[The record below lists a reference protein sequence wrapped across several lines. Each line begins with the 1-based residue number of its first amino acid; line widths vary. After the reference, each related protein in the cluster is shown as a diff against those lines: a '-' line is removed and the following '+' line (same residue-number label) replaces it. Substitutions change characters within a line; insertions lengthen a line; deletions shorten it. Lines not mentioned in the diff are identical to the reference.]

1 MTIILNQNI
10 DNSNRDLIDRLEE
23 SLRTSSVNI
32 YKTYA
37 GFPVLKGGKY
47 SEKYVVDYAII
58 THKALYVCN
67 FSNDELALIKNFQD
81 NIYNIME
88 SVFRKTPSTVVGRKL
103 ICDIFPVTI
112 SSKNIM
118 LQDDQYHCFS
128 AIENLIEFINENEKK
143 LEELEISKLR
153 KINSAIQGAYGTVKR
168 EKRVVA
174 NGTKSAIINEINDYI
189 ETYDDNQFSA
199 ITSDVKGIQRIRG
212 MAGSGKTIVLARKAA
227 QLHLDYPD
235 WNIVVT
241 YSTRSQKNQLE
252 KLIRDYYDRLSD
264 GDSIDEDKIRVM
276 HAWGSAT
283 ANGLYYEI
291 CLHNELQPLNYGQ
304 AKSLFHSS
312 KDIYEKVCERVLNS
326 TTSLKKEYDCIL
338 VDEAQ
343 DFKRSFFKLCLK
355 VVKDDRIVYAYDELQ
370 NLGGESMDSPSKLF
384 GKKISHDTPLRVCYR
399 NQKKVIVTAH
409 ALGMGIY
416 TGSLPIQMPST
427 LDVWDSIGYN
437 CEGELAYGNDVVLY
451 RSNDTSPTIL
461 KIDGDPITFNKFE
474 NFDDSIEYLMSCIEK
489 NIQTDKLLL
498 KDIMIIDLDTLNAES
513 NSALLRSK
521 GSSISY
527 HYAGKSN
534 PEEFF
539 RDDSIVYSSIFRAK
553 GNEAYIVYILNAQK
567 VISAIDNVT
576 LRNALFTAMTRSKGW
591 VEVIGCGDA
600 MDSLIQEYNTV
611 KSNQYKLIFSPYPTK
626 EELKKIKTYSN
637 DITKTESD
645 ALQRTRDTIK
655 KLLSENKREPLMVAQ
670 DLFDV
675 HTKEELIKLLLGE
688 SQNGEN

>member
-1 MTIILNQNI
+1 MAIILNQNI
-10 DNSNRDLIDRLEE
+10 DDNKRNLINNLENAVFNSSI
-23 SLRTSSVNI
+23 NI

-47 SEKYVVDYAII
+47 SDKYIVDYAII
-58 THKALYVCN
+58 THRALYVCN
-67 FSNDELALIKNFQD
+67 FSNDEKAMIENYQD
-81 NIYNIME
+81 NIYNIIE
-88 SVFRKTPSTVVGRKL
+88 STFRKTPSTVIGRKL
-103 ICDIFPVTI
+103 ICNILPITI
-112 SSKNIM
+112 SSKQIL
-118 LQDDQYHCFS
+118 LQNEQYHCFPT
-128 AIENLIEFINENEKK
+128 IEKFIEFISESEKNI
-143 LEELEISKLR
+143 EELDTLKLR

-168 EKRVVA
+168 EKRIIA
-174 NGTKSAIINEINDYI
+174 NGTRSAIINEINDYI

-264 GDSIDEDKIRVM
+264 GESINEDKIRVM

-304 AKSLFHSS
+304 AKNLFHSS
-312 KDIYEKVCERVLNS
+312 KDIYEKLCERILES
-326 TTSLKKEYDCIL
+326 AKSLKKEYDFIL

-343 DFKRSFFKLCLK
+343 DFKKSFFKLCLK
-355 VVKDDRIVYAYDELQ
+355 VVKEDRLVYAYDELQ
-370 NLGGESMDSPSKLF
+370 NLGGESMDTPNKLF

-399 NQKKVIVTAH
+399 NQRKVIVTAH

-437 CEGELAYGNDVVLY
+437 CEGELAYGKNATLY

-461 KIDGDPITFNKFE
+461 KIDEDPIMFSRFE
-474 NFDDSIEYLMSCIEK
+474 NFNDSIEYLVSCIYK
-489 NIQTDKLLL
+489 DIQADKLLP

-513 NSALLRSK
+513 NSMLLRSVDDH
-521 GSSISY
+521 ISY

-534 PEEFF
+534 PEDFF

-553 GNEAYIVYILNAQK
+553 GNEAYVVYILNAQK

-600 MDSLIQEYNTV
+600 MDLLIHEYNTV
-611 KSNQYKLIFSPYPTK
+611 KENQYKLIFSPYPTK

-645 ALQRTRDTIK
+645 ALQLTRDTIK
-655 KLLSENKREPLMVAQ
+655 KLLSENKRDPLMVAQ

-675 HTKEELIKLLLGE
+675 HTKEELIKVLLGE
-688 SQNGEN
+688 SQDGEN

>member
-1 MTIILNQNI
+1 MAIILNQNI
-10 DNSNRDLIDRLEE
+10 DDNKRTQIDFLEKA
-23 SLRTSSVNI
+23 LLDSSIRV

-47 SEKYVVDYAII
+47 SDKYIVDCAII
-58 THKALYVCN
+58 THRALYVCN
-67 FSNDELALIKNFQD
+67 FSNDEQAIIEDYQD
-81 NIYNIME
+81 NIYNIIE
-88 SVFRKTPSTVVGRKL
+88 STFRKTPSTVVGRKL
-103 ICDIFPVTI
+103 ICDIFPITI
-112 SSKNIM
+112 SNKNIS
-118 LQDDQYHCFS
+118 LESDQYHCFPT
-128 AIENLIEFINENEKK
+128 IENFIEFINENEKNI
-143 LEELEISKLR
+143 EELDASKLR

-168 EKRVVA
+168 EKRIVA

-264 GDSIDEDKIRVM
+264 GESINEGKIRVM

-291 CLHNELQPLNYGQ
+291 CLRNELQPLNYGQ

-312 KDIYEKVCERVLNS
+312 KDIYEKLCGRVLES
-326 TTSLKKEYDCIL
+326 AKSLKKEYDCIL

-343 DFKRSFFKLCLK
+343 DFKKNFFKLCLK
-355 VVKDDRIVYAYDELQ
+355 VVKEDRIVYAYDELQ
-370 NLGGESMDSPSKLF
+370 NLGGESMDTPNKLF
-384 GKKISHDTPLRVCYR
+384 GKKVSHDTPLRVCYR
-399 NQKKVIVTAH
+399 NQRKVIVTAH

-416 TGSLPIQMPST
+416 TGKLPIQMPRT

-437 CEGELAYGNDVVLY
+437 CEGELAYGKNVVLY

-461 KIDGDPITFNKFE
+461 KIDEDPILFSKFD
-474 NFDDSIEYLMSCIEK
+474 NFEDSITHLISCINK
-489 NIQTDKLLL
+489 NIQIDKLLP

-513 NSALLRSK
+513 NCRLLQAVDNNN
-521 GSSISY
+521 SY

-534 PEEFF
+534 PEDFF
-539 RDDSIVYSSIFRAK
+539 RDDSVVYSSIFRAK
-553 GNEAYIVYILNAQK
+553 GNETYVVYILNAQK

-600 MDSLIQEYNTV
+600 MQPLINEYETV
-611 KSNQYKLIFSPYPTK
+611 KENQYKLVFSPYPTK
-626 EELKKIKTYSN
+626 EELKKIKTYSD

-645 ALQRTRDTIK
+645 ALQLTRDTIK
-655 KLLSENKREPLMVAQ
+655 KLLSENKRNPLMVAQ

-675 HTKEELIKLLLGE
+675 DTKDELLKLLLGE
-688 SQNGEN
+688 TQDGED

>member
-1 MTIILNQNI
+1 MAIILNQNI
-10 DNSNRDLIDRLEE
+10 DENKRNLIDHLEE
-23 SLRTSSVNI
+23 ELFASSIRV

-47 SEKYVVDYAII
+47 SDKYIVDYAII
-58 THKALYVCN
+58 THRALYVCN
-67 FSNDELALIKNFQD
+67 FSNDEQAIIEDYQD
-81 NIYNIME
+81 NIYNIIE
-88 SVFRKTPSTVVGRKL
+88 STFRKTPSTVVGRKL
-103 ICDIFPVTI
+103 ICDIFPITL
-112 SSKNIM
+112 SNKNIS
-118 LQDDQYHCFS
+118 LQNDQYHCFH
-128 AIENLIEFINENEKK
+128 AVENFIEFIYENEKNI
-143 LEELEISKLR
+143 EELDASKLR
-153 KINSAIQGAYGTVKR
+153 KINSAIQGAYGTIKR
-168 EKRVVA
+168 EKRIVA

-252 KLIRDYYDRLSD
+252 KLIRDYYERLSD
-264 GDSIDEDKIRVM
+264 GESINEEKIRVM

-291 CLHNELQPLNYGQ
+291 CLRNELQPLNYGQ

-312 KDIYEKVCERVLNS
+312 KDIYEKLCERVLES
-326 TTSLKKEYDCIL
+326 SKSLKKEYDCIL

-343 DFKRSFFKLCLK
+343 DFKKNFFKLCLK
-355 VVKDDRIVYAYDELQ
+355 VVKEDRIVYAYDELQ
-370 NLGGESMDSPSKLF
+370 NLGGESMDTPNKLF
-384 GKKISHDTPLRVCYR
+384 GKKVSHETPLRVCYR
-399 NQKKVIVTAH
+399 NQRKVIVTAH

-416 TGSLPIQMPST
+416 TGNLPIQMPST

-437 CEGELAYGNDVVLY
+437 CEGELAYGKNAVLY

-461 KIDGDPITFNKFE
+461 KIDEDPITFNKFD
-474 NFDDSIEYLMSCIEK
+474 NFDDSIAYLISCINK
-489 NIQTDKLLL
+489 NIQKDKLLP

-513 NSALLRSK
+513 NCRLLQ
-521 GSSISY
+521 SIDNNFY

-534 PEEFF
+534 PEDFF
-539 RDDSIVYSSIFRAK
+539 RDDSVVYSSIFRAK
-553 GNEAYIVYILNAQK
+553 GNETYVVYILNAQK

-600 MDSLIQEYNTV
+600 MQPLINEYETV
-611 KSNQYKLIFSPYPTK
+611 KEKQYKLVFSPYPTK

-645 ALQRTRDTIK
+645 ALQLTRDTIK
-655 KLLSENKREPLMVAQ
+655 KLLSENKRDPLMVAQ

-675 HTKEELIKLLLGE
+675 HTKDELIKLLLGE
-688 SQNGEN
+688 PQDGED

>member
-1 MTIILNQNI
+1 MAIILNQNI
-10 DNSNRDLIDRLEE
+10 DDNKRNLINNLENAVFNSSI
-23 SLRTSSVNI
+23 NI

-47 SEKYVVDYAII
+47 SDKYIVDYAII
-58 THKALYVCN
+58 THRALYVCN
-67 FSNDELALIKNFQD
+67 FSNDEKAMIENYQD
-81 NIYNIME
+81 NIYNIIE
-88 SVFRKTPSTVVGRKL
+88 STFRKTPSTVIGRKL
-103 ICDIFPVTI
+103 ICNILPITI
-112 SSKNIM
+112 SSKQIL
-118 LQDDQYHCFS
+118 LQNEQYHCFPT
-128 AIENLIEFINENEKK
+128 IEKFIEFISESEKNI
-143 LEELEISKLR
+143 EELDTLKLR

-168 EKRVVA
+168 EKRIIA
-174 NGTKSAIINEINDYI
+174 NGTRSAIINEINDYI

-264 GDSIDEDKIRVM
+264 GESINEDKIRVM

-304 AKSLFHSS
+304 AKNLFHSS
-312 KDIYEKVCERVLNS
+312 KDIYEKLCERILES
-326 TTSLKKEYDCIL
+326 AKSLKKEYDCIL

-343 DFKRSFFKLCLK
+343 DFKKSFFKLCLK
-355 VVKDDRIVYAYDELQ
+355 VVKEDRLVYAYDELQ
-370 NLGGESMDSPSKLF
+370 NLGGESMDTPNKLF

-399 NQKKVIVTAH
+399 NQRKVIVTAH

-437 CEGELAYGNDVVLY
+437 CEGELAYGKNATLY

-461 KIDGDPITFNKFE
+461 KIDEDPIMFSRFE
-474 NFDDSIEYLMSCIEK
+474 NFNDSIEYLVSCIYK
-489 NIQTDKLLL
+489 DIQADKLLP

-513 NSALLRSK
+513 NSMLLRSVDDH
-521 GSSISY
+521 ISY

-534 PEEFF
+534 PEDFF

-553 GNEAYIVYILNAQK
+553 GNEAYVVYILNAQK

-600 MDSLIQEYNTV
+600 MDLLIHEYNTV
-611 KSNQYKLIFSPYPTK
+611 KENQYKLIFSPYPTK

-645 ALQRTRDTIK
+645 ALQLTRDTIK
-655 KLLSENKREPLMVAQ
+655 KLLSENKRDPLMVAQ

-688 SQNGEN
+688 SQDGEN

>member
-1 MTIILNQNI
+1 
-10 DNSNRDLIDRLEE
+10 
-23 SLRTSSVNI
+23 
-32 YKTYA
+32 
-37 GFPVLKGGKY
+37 
-47 SEKYVVDYAII
+47 
-58 THKALYVCN
+58 
-67 FSNDELALIKNFQD
+67 
-81 NIYNIME
+81 
-88 SVFRKTPSTVVGRKL
+88 
-103 ICDIFPVTI
+103 
-112 SSKNIM
+112 
-118 LQDDQYHCFS
+118 
-128 AIENLIEFINENEKK
+128 
-143 LEELEISKLR
+143 
-153 KINSAIQGAYGTVKR
+153 
-168 EKRVVA
+168 
-174 NGTKSAIINEINDYI
+174 
-189 ETYDDNQFSA
+189 
-199 ITSDVKGIQRIRG
+199 

-283 ANGLYYEI
+283 ANGLYYEV

-312 KDIYEKVCERVLNS
+312 KDIYEKLCERVLNS

-461 KIDGDPITFNKFE
+461 KIDEDPITFNKFE

-655 KLLSENKREPLMVAQ
+655 KLLSENKRDPLMVAQ